1 MPDGA
6 KSDIKLGFFVGV
18 GLLLLGLV
26 LMLLQGVLGKIGARR

>member
-6 KSDIKLGFFVGV
+6 KSDIKLGFFIGV

-26 LMLLQGVLGKIGARR
+26 VMILQAVLGKVGVRR